1 LISSI
6 LHKEPSYFGCSPLT
20 ALKKLVLITHD
31 DFIVG
36 YQSGR
41 LGCGVNVLRVFSL
54 VYSTKVRETRIV
66 TEVLGW
72 SVGLLALVGL
82 WIVAIFFLPLLLA
95 LAGGAFLLAIV
106 TLIALHQ
113 VGNAVIGTALRDNEF
128 YQLAVER
135 SALGCAADGE
145 SNLPR
150 LSKVVPMRDPRQARR
165 R

>member
-1 LISSI
+1 
-6 LHKEPSYFGCSPLT
+6 
-20 ALKKLVLITHD
+20 LKKLISITHD

-41 LGCGVNVLRVFSL
+41 LGCSVNVLRVFSL
-54 VYSTKVRETRIV
+54 VYSTKVREKRIL

-72 SVGLLALVGL
+72 SVGLLALIGL
-82 WIVAIFFLPLLLA
+82 WIVGIFFLPLLWA
-95 LAGGAFLLAIV
+95 VAGGALLVAVV

-113 VGNAVIGTALRDNEF
+113 VGGAVVATALRDNAF
-128 YQLAVER
+128 YQLAVEQC
-135 SALGCAADGE
+135 ALGCAADGE
-145 SNLPR
+145 GNLPR

>member
-1 LISSI
+1 
-6 LHKEPSYFGCSPLT
+6 
-20 ALKKLVLITHD
+20 LKKLVPITHD
-31 DFIVG
+31 DFVVG

-72 SVGLLALVGL
+72 SVGLLALIGL
-82 WIVAIFFLPLLLA
+82 WIVGIFFLPLLWA

-113 VGNAVIGTALRDNEF
+113 VGDAVIATALRDNAF
-128 YQLAVER
+128 YQLVVEQ

-145 SNLPR
+145 GNLPR